1 MPLLTNFARPAN
13 SSALLILKTLFSSL
27 YQRVFSFLFQTE
39 FWTKYFQVSSL
50 SPYVNLAIC
59 SPIID
64 KSKPLTFILA
74 SLAFFIMFFLP
85 FVIFILMFSNAWL
98 VLVLTTYDS
107 RGFSKNSNFSLSFF
121 LQLVKQR
128 SIIIIKLKMIF
139 FFIIVLCPFSL
150 IY

>member
-1 MPLLTNFARPAN
+1 MSLTIEHPWKIIFIIFETPFPDVPIGIHACPPKSISLFKRITLFLKSLPVLTNFARPAN

-74 SLAFFIMFFLP
+74 SLAFFIMFFYHL
-85 FVIFILMFSNAWL
+85 L
-98 VLVLTTYDS
+98 
-107 RGFSKNSNFSLSFF
+107 F
-121 LQLVKQR
+121 L
-128 SIIIIKLKMIF
+128 F
-139 FFIIVLCPFSL
+139 
-150 IY
+150 

>member
-1 MPLLTNFARPAN
+1 MPVLTNFARPAN

-27 YQRVFSFLFQTE
+27 YQRVFSFLFQAE

-98 VLVLTTYDS
+98 VLVLTTYD
-107 RGFSKNSNFSLSFF
+107 
-121 LQLVKQR
+121 
-128 SIIIIKLKMIF
+128 
-139 FFIIVLCPFSL
+139 
-150 IY
+150 